1 MGSFVIF
8 NTYACRGKAGQGK
21 SHKRELA
28 FRAESSAAITL
39 PQGRNRWDHTALSG
53 ELPQPPGM
61 FLCKVGVFRVQG
73 SPPGLHLKGMMNVFS
88 HQMYFHTISALNLS
102 FIRKAFFLS
111 FLHFFFLVL
120 RGMWHSK
127 VALEEKKKQN
137 QNWINTQWNEARR
150 EGSEMATCLSWLWL
164 LCHMGMKSNSRDTLW
179 GLSKEQFARKNTP
192 YNSKN
197 CTIRSLGQLAAG
209 IFLHI
214 AQGTL
219 IRVRTQD

>member
-1 MGSFVIF
+1 MRSHRPERGATSAPWHVPMQSGCFQGTRKPSRTPSKRYDECIF
-8 NTYACRGKAGQGK
+8 T
-21 SHKRELA
+21 S
-28 FRAESSAAITL
+28 
-39 PQGRNRWDHTALSG
+39 
-53 ELPQPPGM
+53 
-61 FLCKVGVFRVQG
+61 
-73 SPPGLHLKGMMNVFS
+73 NVFS
-88 HQMYFHTISALNLS
+88 HHQCFKFVIYQKSLFPLLPP
-102 FIRKAFFLS
+102 
-111 FLHFFFLVL
+111 FFFLVL

-137 QNWINTQWNEARR
+137 QNRIHTQWNEARR

-164 LCHMGMKSNSRDTLW
+164 LCHMGMKYNSRDTLW